1 MICLDIT
8 ENNHMAT
15 VSLDHTIVFWNSY
28 NAQSSKFKTIPEEL
42 VLGSTVQSIK
52 FVLRDSNDFLLLN
65 MSNGDIFIFETQS
78 ETFVEP
84 ADFDSNKPIKS
95 FSFAKV
101 PKFSTIDI
109 KRKRCD
115 SPNSETE
122 QLYLLAVDEVGK
134 EGAMFE
140 FTLSEP
146 ITK

>member
-1 MICLDIT
+1 M
-8 ENNHMAT
+8 
-15 VSLDHTIVFWNSY
+15 
-28 NAQSSKFKTIPEEL
+28 
-42 VLGSTVQSIK
+42 
-52 FVLRDSNDFLLLN
+52 RDSNDFLLLN

-84 ADFDSNKPIKS
+84 ADFDSSKPIKS

-109 KRKRCD
+109 KKKRCD
-115 SPNSETE
+115 SPNPDSE
-122 QLYLLAVDEVGK
+122 QLYLLAVDEAGK

-146 ITK
+146 STK